1 MRGAYTTILRD
12 GKKNKNRSNNTVD
25 TAYDIDRSDP
35 IRIVLIRSDPTRS
48 DHIGPDPTTA
58 DVTRFRPDA
67 CPIRTDSIRSDPIGT
82 DPALS
87 LSISLSLLAL
97 GRFLF
102 VAVFV
107 CFGGMRVRSE
117 RRQKRAEGR

>member
-1 MRGAYTTILRD
+1 M
-12 GKKNKNRSNNTVD
+12 
-25 TAYDIDRSDP
+25 
-35 IRIVLIRSDPTRS
+35 
-48 DHIGPDPTTA
+48 
-58 DVTRFRPDA
+58 TRFRPDA
-67 CPIRTDSIRSDPIGT
+67 CPIRTDSIRSDPIGI

-87 LSISLSLLAL
+87 LSFSLLAL

-117 RRQKRAEGR
+117 RSQKRAERALKRVDGGRTWEKTVVKASLDCGDLLIRIIGPGRTD